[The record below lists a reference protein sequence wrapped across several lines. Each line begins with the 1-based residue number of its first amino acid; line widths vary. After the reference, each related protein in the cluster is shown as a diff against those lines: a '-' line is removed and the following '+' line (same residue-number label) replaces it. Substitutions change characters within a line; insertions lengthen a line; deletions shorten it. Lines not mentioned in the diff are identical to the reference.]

1 MAQSHPQILTFNR
14 EGRRNYKR
22 LFTDVSAFSLLAVIC
37 AFPMASE
44 ASSHREAPGITESP
58 KVDGTDFYM
67 FRSYEPGRENYVTF
81 IANYI
86 PLQAPYGG
94 PNYFTMD
101 PDALYEIHID
111 NDGDA
116 VEDLTFQFDFDNNLV
131 NGNGITL
138 DIGGVT
144 NAIPLRYAGQIDTP
158 EDPNQSEVESY
169 TLSLVTG
176 DRRTGTVQTI
186 NSPSGN
192 SFGKPIDYVG
202 TKTLPDYESYAD
214 QFIFDIS
221 IPGCSEMGRVFVGQ
235 RAEAFAVNLGEV
247 FDLVNLVPLEGGIE
261 NSRENDDLVG
271 KLNVTSLAIEAPIEC
286 VTGDGNGVIGAW
298 TTASLPQAAINDP
311 LPTYEQTTQ
320 YGGAFVQVSRLSAP
334 LVNEIVIGLPDKN
347 LFNAAEPTLDGAL
360 ADYVTNPTFPA
371 LIDVLFRD
379 ALGAD
384 DNIAPSNLP
393 RQDLVAAFL
402 TGLPNF
408 NQQAT
413 VTASEMM
420 RLNTAVPPTPRDQ
433 QSSFGVVAE
442 DLAGFPNGRRPGDD
456 VVDIEL
462 RVAMGALCH
471 PVPLGAELG
480 VEGAME
486 DTDSDLINLGYCTPE
501 DAPVGDQP
509 FIDGAPIS
517 ASELRNEFPYLN
529 TPLPGAGGD
538 TN

>member
-1 MAQSHPQILTFNR
+1 MTIRHRAGAALALT
-14 EGRRNYKR
+14 
-22 LFTDVSAFSLLAVIC
+22 LLASTAMIGLN
-37 AFPMASE
+37 AN
-44 ASSHREAPGITESP
+44 ASSHREAPGITERP

-67 FRSYEPGRENYVTF
+67 FRSYEPGREGFVTF
-81 IANYI
+81 IANYQ

-101 PDALYEIHID
+101 PDAIYEIHID
-111 NDGDA
+111 NNGDA
-116 VEDLTFQFDFDNNLV
+116 VEDITYQFNFDNNLV
-131 NGNGITL
+131 NGTGITL

-144 NAIPLRYAGQIDTP
+144 NAIPLRYAGPIDSVA
-158 EDPNQSEVESY
+158 DANQAELESF
-169 TLSLVTG
+169 TLTLRTG
-176 DRRTGTVQTI
+176 DRRSGASQQITG
-186 NSPSGN
+186 SSGTT
-192 SFGKPIDYVG
+192 FAKPIDYVG
-202 TKTLPDYESYAD
+202 TKTLPDYESYAA
-214 QFIFDIS
+214 QFIHDVT
-221 IPGCSEMGRVFVGQ
+221 IPGCPTQGRVFVGQ

-247 FDLVNLVPLEGGIE
+247 FDLVNLVPLEGSIE
-261 NSRENDDLVG
+261 NSRANDELVG
-271 KLNVTSLAIEAPIEC
+271 RSNVTSLAIEVPIAC
-286 VTGDGNGVIGAW
+286 VTGTGNGVIGAW
-298 TTASLPQAAINDP
+298 TTASLPQAALNDP

-334 LVNEIVIGLPDKN
+334 LVNEIVIGLPDKD

-360 ADYVTNPTFPA
+360 ADYVTHPTFPA
-371 LIDVLFRD
+371 LIDILFRD
-379 ALGAD
+379 ALGAE

-393 RQDLVAAFL
+393 REDLVAAFL
-402 TGLPNF
+402 TGLPGF

-420 RLNTAVPPTPRDQ
+420 RLNTVIPPTPRDQ

-480 VEGAME
+480 VDGAVE
-486 DTDSDLINLGYCTPE
+486 DTDSDLVNLGFCTPE

-517 ASELRNEFPYLN
+517 ASELQNAFPYLN

-538 TN
+538 ESME

>member
-1 MAQSHPQILTFNR
+1 MRRSNTHPVHSPVSSQSPRHVLKNM
-14 EGRRNYKR
+14 
-22 LFTDVSAFSLLAVIC
+22 LAASALAVVTTLSMQ
-37 AFPMASE
+37 AQ
-44 ASSHREAPGITESP
+44 ASSHREAPGITERP

-67 FRSYEPGRENYVTF
+67 FRSYEPGRENWVTF
-81 IANYI
+81 IANYQ

-101 PDALYEIHID
+101 PDAIYEIHID

-116 VEDLTFQFDFDNNLV
+116 IEDITFQFDFDNNLR
-131 NGNGITL
+131 NGTGITL

-144 NAIPLRYAGQIDTP
+144 NAIPLRYAGPIDTP
-158 EDPNQSEVESY
+158 EDGNQSELESY
-169 TLSLVTG
+169 TITLRTG
-176 DRRTGTVQTI
+176 DRRTGAAQAITG
-186 NSPSGN
+186 SSGTT
-192 SFGKPIDYVG
+192 FAKPIDYVG

-214 QFIFDIS
+214 QFIHDVT
-221 IPGCSEMGRVFVGQ
+221 IPGCGSPGRVFVGQ

-247 FDLVNLVPLEGGIE
+247 FDLVNLVPLEGAIS
-261 NSRENDDLVG
+261 NSRENDELVG
-271 KLNVTSLAIEAPIEC
+271 VSNVTSIAIEVPIAC
-286 VTGDGNGVIGAW
+286 VTGAGNGVIGAW
-298 TTASLPQAAINDP
+298 TTASLPQAALNDP
-311 LPTYEQTTQ
+311 LPNYEQTTQ

-334 LVNEIVIGLPDKN
+334 LVNEIVIGLPDKD
-347 LFNAAEPTLDGAL
+347 LFNAAEPTQDGAL
-360 ADYVTNPTFPA
+360 ADYVTHPTFPA

-393 RQDLVAAFL
+393 RTDLVAAFL
-402 TGLPNF
+402 TGIAGF

-413 VTASEMM
+413 VTGSEMM
-420 RLNTAVPPTPRDQ
+420 RLNTAVPATPRDQ
-433 QSSFGVVAE
+433 QSNFGVVGE

-480 VEGAME
+480 VAGAVE
-486 DTDSDLINLGYCTPE
+486 DTASDFVNLGFCTPD

-517 ASELRNEFPYLN
+517 AAELRDSFPYLN
-529 TPLPGAGGD
+529 TPLPGAGD
-538 TN
+538 